1 MKVLG
6 IESSCDETALAIVE
20 NGKKILI
27 SEIASQSD
35 LHALYGGVV
44 PELASRRHS
53 QLLFP
58 ILAQVLEKTKL
69 QLQHIDLI
77 AATHTPG
84 LHGALMVGVQAAKG
98 LAIGLQKP
106 FIGVHHIE
114 AHLYSAW
121 MSQEHMDPQKD
132 LPALG
137 LVISGGHTQLW
148 LIEKLGS
155 YTLLSHTLDDALGE
169 AFDKV
174 AIMLGLPYPGGPHI
188 ERLAA
193 LGDPTRYPLK
203 AGTSKKDPL
212 KFSYSGL
219 KTQVLHTLWGHDL
232 SRLNTLKSQT
242 PDHLTLE
249 DKANLAA
256 SFQHAVFHDLCAKLS
271 HFEKEYRP
279 KSIWIGGGVAS
290 SSALRQMMSEKLKS
304 PLFWPLKS
312 LSVDNGAMIAGLG
325 FHQYLTSGPSPLDLP
340 VLPRQL
346 LISWARS

>member
-20 NGKKILI
+20 DGKKILAN
-27 SEIASQSD
+27 EIVSQSD

-53 QLLFP
+53 QILFP
-58 ILAQVLEKTKL
+58 MLQQVLSKSELSL
-69 QLQHIDLI
+69 QDIDLI

-84 LHGALMVGVQAAKG
+84 LHGALLVAVQAAKG

-114 AHLYSAW
+114 AHLYAAW
-121 MSQEHMDPQKD
+121 MSQETMNESSD

-148 LIEKLGS
+148 LIEKLGQ

-174 AIMLGLPYPGGPHI
+174 AVMLSLPYPGGPNI
-188 ERLAA
+188 EKLAKK
-193 LGDPTRYPLK
+193 GDPHRFALK
-203 AGTSKKDPL
+203 AGSSKKDPL

-232 SRLNTLKSQT
+232 QKLNQLKNI
-242 PDHLTLE
+242 PADHMSE
-249 DKANLAA
+249 QDKADLAA
-256 SFQHAVFHDLCAKLS
+256 SFQRAVFEDLCQKIS
-271 HFEKEYRP
+271 CFEEKYKP
-279 KSIWIGGGVAS
+279 KSLWIGGGVAS
-290 SSALRQMMSEKLKS
+290 SLALREKMAQELKT
-304 PLFWPLKS
+304 PLFWPHKA
-312 LSVDNGAMIAGLG
+312 LSVDNAAMIAGLG
-325 FHQYLTSGPSPLDLP
+325 YHQYLKAGPSSLNLLP
-340 VLPRQL
+340 IPRSL
-346 LISWARS
+346 LVSWASF